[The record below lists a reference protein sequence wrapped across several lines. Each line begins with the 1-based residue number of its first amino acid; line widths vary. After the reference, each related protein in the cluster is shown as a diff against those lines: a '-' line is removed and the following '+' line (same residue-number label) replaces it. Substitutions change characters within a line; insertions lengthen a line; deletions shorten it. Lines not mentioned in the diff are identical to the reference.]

1 LREAIGV
8 NNHPLP
14 AGKLPADLISHL
26 LSNFGPLPPEV
37 LVGPAV
43 GEDACA
49 IDLPAGALVVTT
61 DPITLTGRDIG
72 RYAVTVNANDVA
84 VCGVRPRWFLAVVL
98 LPLGTTGA
106 EVEALFATMRA
117 GLADVGVTLV
127 GGHTEVTPAVNQAV
141 VVGQMLGLAEDRRV
155 VTSGGAR
162 SGDVV
167 FQVGAAPVEGAAVL
181 VAEAGALL
189 GGVEPGLL
197 QAARAALVTPG
208 ISVVDAALLAA
219 RLGPTAMHD
228 PTEGGIAAGLNELA
242 FASRIRLRVDRD
254 RLLWWEPAMAVCQ
267 AVGADP
273 WATLASG
280 TLLVAFPPTAAGA
293 AAEAFA
299 AAGYQA
305 GVIAVAEDGDSV
317 IDSHWAKIP
326 WPERDELNR
335 ILANL
340 A

>member
-8 NNHPLP
+8 NEHPLP
-14 AGKLPADLISHL
+14 SGKLPMDLMARL
-26 LSNFGPLPPEV
+26 FRDLEPLPPEV

-49 IDLPAGALVVTT
+49 IDLPAGVLVVTT

-84 VCGVRPRWFLAVVL
+84 VRGVRPRWFLATVL

-106 EVEALFATMRA
+106 DVEALFATMRA
-117 GLADVGVTLV
+117 GLADGGVTLV
-127 GGHTEVTPAVNQAV
+127 GGHTEVTPAVNRSV
-141 VVGQMLGLAEDRRV
+141 VVGQMLGLAEDRRF
-155 VTSGGAR
+155 VTTGGAR
-162 SGDVV
+162 PGDVV

-181 VAEAGALL
+181 AAEVGDLL
-189 GGVEPGLL
+189 GGVDPGLR
-197 QAARAALVTPG
+197 RAAAAALRTPG

-219 RLGPTAMHD
+219 RFGPTAMHD
-228 PTEGGIAAGLNELA
+228 PTEGGLAAGLNELA
-242 FASRIRLRVDRD
+242 VASGLRLRVDRG
-254 RLLWWEPAMAVCQ
+254 RMLWWEPARAVCQ

-280 TLLVAFPPTAAGA
+280 TLLAAFHPSTAAA

-299 AAGYQA
+299 AGGHLSA
-305 GVIAVAEDGDSV
+305 VIAVAEEGDGVIDGDG
-317 IDSHWAKIP
+317 AAIP
-326 WPERDELNR
+326 WPQHDELNR
-335 ILANL
+335 ILVNL
-340 A
+340 T